1 MSSSCKLFPN
11 FLDDDIA
18 TLRETKIG
26 EGGAVRKR
34 DECVIVWSPEPSE
47 PKELGE
53 DTLRML

>member
-1 MSSSCKLFPN
+1 MFPN
-11 FLDDDIA
+11 FLDDDRA